1 MSKLNKK
8 SSKPAINVYVGKSPI
23 KVTNKRV
30 LNFEGGDASMYG
42 KKSRLMLLAMNTFS
56 GEDTF
61 YVKAADRDKELK
73 DLAVKVGIADP
84 DWMSR
89 FLPWLRSTA
98 NIRTS
103 AITLAVDV
111 AMAWRDPKIAIP
123 GGRALVRSVLARA
136 DEPGEALA
144 YAMSY
149 GRNVPQSIK
158 RGIADA
164 ATRLYDEFTLLK
176 YDKDGAAVRFGDVL
190 DLTHPQSTTPRQS
203 ALFKHAID
211 VRHGRGQVNLELL
224 PMLANNKLARTAWN
238 IEGGIPVIPTSE
250 QLKAA
255 GMNWEDVLSIL
266 GSKVDKK
273 ALWEALIPNMPF
285 MSTLRNLRNF
295 EQAGIS
301 QKSIVEVSN
310 RLSDPDQVARSK
322 QFPMRF
328 LSAYR
333 NVVSDAF
340 KYPLDQALQHSLS
353 NIPSLDGRTLI
364 LIDTSGSMNGQ
375 MSDRSGLKRWDAAV
389 IFGLALA
396 ARCED
401 AQVVSFSD
409 AQVGYSYWSGRTC
422 TGEAS
427 KIFPA
432 VKGETLL
439 RGIERWDK
447 EGFFLGAG
455 TDTAGAVNRYFVD
468 SRGVLGAGGHKR
480 IVILTDEEAQTG
492 NPYARVPADVI
503 KIDVNLAGYGH
514 SHAPKETKNLI
525 KLAGLTDSMFT
536 MIPWLEAG
544 LDESWPF

>member
-8 SSKPAINVYVGKSPI
+8 QGVPLHAVTKTAGKSPI

-30 LNFEGGDASMYG
+30 VNFEGSDASMYG
-42 KKSRLMLLAMNTFS
+42 KKSRLMLLALNTFS
-56 GEDTF
+56 GEDTY
-61 YVKAADRDKELK
+61 YVKAADRDKEMK
-73 DLAVKVGIADP
+73 DLAVAIGVADP
-84 DWMSR
+84 DWMRR
-89 FLPWLRSTA
+89 FLPWLRNTA

-111 AMAWRDPKIAIP
+111 AMSWVAPNVGIP
-123 GGRALVRSVLARA
+123 GGRALVQSVLQRA

-149 GRNVPQSIK
+149 GRNVPKPIK

-164 ATRLYDEFTLLK
+164 ATRLYDEFSLLK
-176 YDKDGAAVRFGDVL
+176 WDKDGAAIRFGDVL
-190 DLTHPQSTTPRQS
+190 ELTHPDSLTPKQS

-211 VRHGRGQVNLELL
+211 VRHGRPSVSDVAL
-224 PMLANNKLARTAWN
+224 PMIAANKTLRGMWS
-238 IEGGIPVIPTSE
+238 EGHDYITNPMS
-250 QLKAA
+250 LKAA
-255 GMNWEDVLSIL
+255 GMNWEDVLSAL
-266 GSKVDKK
+266 GSKMDKK
-273 ALWEALIPNMPF
+273 DLWEALIPNMGY
-285 MSTLRNLRNF
+285 MALLRNLRNM

-301 QKSIVEVSN
+301 AKAIKEVSD
-310 RLSDPDQVARSK
+310 RLSDPGQVARSK

-333 NVVSDAF
+333 NVVGDAF
-340 KYPLDQALQHSLS
+340 KFPIEQALQHSLS

-364 LIDTSGSMNGQ
+364 LIDTSGSMNGA

-389 IFGLALA
+389 IFGLALQ

-401 AQVVSFSD
+401 AEVVSFSD
-409 AQVGYSYWSGRTC
+409 AQVGYSHWSGRSTSG
-422 TGEAS
+422 TPS
-427 KIFPA
+427 KVFPA
-432 VKGETLL
+432 IKGETLL

-447 EGFFLGAG
+447 GGFFLGAG
-455 TDTAGAVNRYFVD
+455 TDTAGAVNRHFVD

-480 IVILTDEEAQTG
+480 IIILTDEETQSG
-492 NPYARVPADVI
+492 NPYARVPDSVI
-503 KIDVNLAGYGH
+503 KVDVNLAGYGH